1 MNDRD
6 HSQPATDFERLRPY
20 LLRVAY
26 SHLGSLDDALDVVQ
40 EAWLRLQRSGPD
52 QVHDLRAWLTT
63 VVARLSLDELTS
75 ARARRERYVGTWL
88 PEPIVNSLGQSGDP
102 SERVCLDE
110 SVSMALLIIL
120 ESLSPAER
128 CAFLLHDV
136 FDYSLEEVAGILGRS
151 LEATRQLAARGR
163 RSVQARQPRHAVGAD
178 EQRRVVTAFLA
189 ACQSGKLETLIELL
203 DPEVVFRSDGG
214 GLVPAARTIFT
225 GAERVARIA
234 AALARKRPLVG
245 AQLVPV
251 NGASGLMIE
260 SEGVLSIVAF
270 TVSHGRISEINVMR
284 NPTKLRHLRAAR
296 Q

>member
-63 VVARLSLDELTS
+63 VVARLSLHELTS

-136 FDYSLEEVAGILGRS
+136 FDYSFEEVAAS
-151 LEATRQLAARGR
+151 WAARWR
-163 RSVQARQPRHAVGAD
+163 RRGSSPR
-178 EQRRVVTAFLA
+178 
-189 ACQSGKLETLIELL
+189 
-203 DPEVVFRSDGG
+203 
-214 GLVPAARTIFT
+214 
-225 GAERVARIA
+225 A
-234 AALARKRPLVG
+234 AAAASRLASLGTRWAPTSSAGWLRRFWPP
-245 AQLVPV
+245 AR
-251 NGASGLMIE
+251 AE
-260 SEGVLSIVAF
+260 SW
-270 TVSHGRISEINVMR
+270 RR
-284 NPTKLRHLRAAR
+284 
-296 Q
+296 